1 MDGRREKRLAGLGLG
16 WGRGL
21 WLGAFARL
29 VRALAAGIVL
39 FAAVSAPG
47 QENAAVGDGARNKA
61 ASGSFAGRY
70 LVALPEM
77 TDPRFRE
84 TVIYLVEHDANG
96 AFGLIVNRTMGEVA
110 LAALLDRLGIDPG
123 KAQGS
128 LRIHYGG
135 PVEPGLGFVLHSRMY
150 RTEGTRPLGDGLAL
164 SPSVPVLRDLAAG
177 RGPRHR
183 LIAFG
188 YTGWGPGQLEAE
200 IARGGW
206 AVIEGDPGLIFGRDD
221 ARKWQRA
228 LDLFGVDL

>member
-1 MDGRREKRLAGLGLG
+1 MDEGRERRKMRSGETKSGPGPR
-16 WGRGL
+16 R
-21 WLGAFARL
+21 GAFARIARLL
-29 VRALAAGIVL
+29 VAAFVLAAA
-39 FAAVSAPG
+39 AAVPLRDSG
-47 QENAAVGDGARNKA
+47 AARDRTEDA
-61 ASGSFAGRY
+61 AESFAGRY

-110 LAALLDRLGIDPG
+110 LADLLDRLGIDPG
-123 KAQGS
+123 KARGS
-128 LRIHYGG
+128 LRIYYGG
-135 PVEPGLGFVLHSRMY
+135 PVEPDVGFVIHSVMY
-150 RTEGTRPLGDGLAL
+150 RTKGTRLLGNHLAI
-164 SPSVPVLRDLAAG
+164 SPSLPVLRDLAAG

-188 YTGWGPGQLEAE
+188 YAGWGPGQLEDE

-206 AVIEGDPGLIFGRDD
+206 AVIDGDPGLIFGRDD

-228 LDLFGVDL
+228 LDLFGIDL

>member
-1 MDGRREKRLAGLGLG
+1 MDGRRDRRPDGLEPGLGLKP
-16 WGRGL
+16 GRGAL
-21 WLGAFARL
+21 ARL
-29 VRALAAGIVL
+29 VRVFAVAIVL
-39 FAAVSAPG
+39 IAAASIPARESG
-47 QENAAVGDGARNKA
+47 AAGDGAKGEA
-61 ASGSFAGRY
+61 APGSFAGRY

-77 TDPRFRE
+77 TDPRFSE

-110 LAALLDRLGIDPG
+110 LADLLDRLGIDPG
-123 KAQGS
+123 KAEGS
-128 LRIHYGG
+128 LRIYYGG
-135 PVEPGLGFVLHSRMY
+135 PVEPGLGFVIHSRMY
-150 RTEGTRPLGDGLAL
+150 RTKGTRPLGDHLAL
-164 SPSVPVLRDLAAG
+164 SPGVPVLRDLAAG

-188 YTGWGPGQLEAE
+188 YAGWGPGQLEAE

-228 LDLFGVDL
+228 LDLFGIDL